1 MPAVKNGQCSNGTQF
16 KDLDPNGFAD
26 CPVTIQSIG

>member
-1 MPAVKNGQCSNGTQF
+1 MILYVKTSINGNVF